1 MAIRRRHTVVGHDAP
16 LDVFMSD
23 HSAAVCGR
31 SGGWDRLHKGVLCV
45 HSVPGDHTS
54 MIEAPQLAMIAEVLS
69 ERMKNI
75 PGHKLDATT

>member
-1 MAIRRRHTVVGHDAP
+1 
-16 LDVFMSD
+16 MSD

-31 SGGWDRLHKGVLCV
+31 SGGWDRLHKGVLRI

-54 MIEAPQLAMIAEVLS
+54 IIEAPQLAMVAGVLS
-69 ERMKNI
+69 ERVQQI